1 MHKSF
6 DIVKNKKL
14 EPDFEPSIKTLSG
27 IMKIMMSNAPEYKTS
42 LSIDADLDYSRL
54 AKHIV
59 WLETKGLVESE
70 IKKPEINVSL
80 TEKGKIFASTLSD
93 C

>member
-1 MHKSF
+1 MRKSF

-27 IMKIMMSNAPEYKTS
+27 IMKIMVSNAPEYKTS

-70 IKKPEINVSL
+70 IEKPEIKISL
-80 TEKGKIFASTLSD
+80 TEKGKIFSSTLLD
-93 C
+93 H